1 MVFYMQGELNDP
13 NPAGRHDQ
21 CASEWRRGRADGG
34 RDGSPFGSLS
44 AEVAVAALAA
54 RHAPALPGK
63 DVGGGA
69 RPSRLPGRQDLLAA
83 VDGYG
88 GSLGAEQTHLATSGV
103 RNGHGGEKKTE
114 RSMGVV
120 GTGRVRREGRSKEGR
135 NRDVEVSTYGD
146 RDILLCIS
154 MNRAEEGTRQSS
166 SIQRHRRSAAAI
178 KI

>member
-21 CASEWRRGRADGG
+21 CASEWRRGAGG
-34 RDGSPFGSLS
+34 RRDGSPFGSLS
-44 AEVAVAALAA
+44 AEVAVTALAA

-69 RPSRLPGRQDLLAA
+69 PRPSRLPGRQDLLAA

-120 GTGRVRREGRSKEGR
+120 GTGRVRREGSKEGR
-135 NRDVEVSTYGD
+135 NRDVEVSTYRD

>member
-1 MVFYMQGELNDP
+1 MIQTL
-13 NPAGRHDQ
+13 PADTISAPVSGAGGGRTD
-21 CASEWRRGRADGG
+21 ATDGG

-120 GTGRVRREGRSKEGR
+120 GTGRVRREGSKEGR
-135 NRDVEVSTYGD
+135 KRDVEVSTYRD

-154 MNRAEEGTRQSS
+154 RNRAEEGTRQSS

>member
-1 MVFYMQGELNDP
+1 MIQTL
-13 NPAGRHDQ
+13 PADTISAPVSGAGGGRTD
-21 CASEWRRGRADGG
+21 ATDGG

-120 GTGRVRREGRSKEGR
+120 GTGRVRREGSKEGR
-135 NRDVEVSTYGD
+135 KRDVEVSTYRD